1 MANRRTSMNK
11 IREVIRLQHESG
23 LSNRQISRAL
33 NVSRPVVCQYLINL
47 KLSGLTYEAIK
58 SMKDEELAEALL
70 INRHRKESKRYQA
83 LSREFGYYARELKRP
98 GVTLQVLWQEYKQTN
113 PDGYGY
119 TQFCYHYQIWRNS
132 SPVTMH
138 IEYKAGDKMFVDYT
152 GKKLQVYD
160 LKKKEFRE
168 VEVFVAILAASQV
181 TYVEATESQKKEDW
195 IKANENAL
203 WYFGG
208 VPRAIVP
215 DCLKSGVK
223 LANQYEPDINPVY
236 ADFARH
242 YGTVILPARPGK
254 SKDKALAEG
263 AVKITYTRIFAAIRN
278 RTFYSLEELN
288 QAIREQLEI
297 HNNMQFQRMKTSCW
311 ELFNEIEKD
320 VLKPLPSE
328 KYEWKDFLSLKV
340 QFNYH
345 VEVREDRHY
354 YSAPWQYTGKRV
366 TVIYTS
372 DVVEI
377 YNSVNE
383 RIAFHKRDRTINGYT
398 TLPEHRHPNHKFY
411 AEWSPGRI
419 LNWSIKIGNNVK
431 DLIEKV
437 LAGREY
443 PEQAYKACLGILS
456 LAKKYGNDRLNRACR
471 RALEF
476 NYHSYKAVKN
486 ILENGLDKIEEEQIS
501 SPQLPL
507 HTNLRGRKYY
517 N

>member
-11 IREVIRLQHESG
+11 IREIIRLQHESG

-33 NVSRPVVCQYLINL
+33 NVSRPVVSEYLINF
-47 KLSGLTYEAIK
+47 KLSGLTYEAVK
-58 SMKDEELAEALL
+58 SMKDEKLAEALL
-70 INRHRKESKRYQA
+70 INRPRKETKRYQI
-83 LSREFGYYARELKRP
+83 LSREFEYYTRELKRP
-98 GVTLQVLWQEYKQTN
+98 GVTLQVLWHEYKQTN
-113 PDGYGY
+113 PEGYSY
-119 TQFCYHYQIWRNS
+119 TQFCYHYQVWRNS
-132 SPVTMH
+132 SDVTMH
-138 IEYKAGDKMFVDYT
+138 IEHKAGDKMFVDFT

-160 LKKKEFRE
+160 LKKKEFRD

-181 TYVEATESQKKEDW
+181 TYVEATQSQRKEDW

-208 VPRAIVP
+208 VSRAIVP

-223 LANQYEPDINPVY
+223 QASQYEPDINPVY

-254 SKDKALAEG
+254 SKDKALVEG
-263 AVKITYTRIFAAIRN
+263 AVKITYTRIFAALRN

-297 HNNMQFQRMKTSCW
+297 HNNMHFQRMKTSRW

-320 VLKPLPSE
+320 VLRLLPAQ
-328 KYEWKDFLSLKV
+328 KYEWKNFLNLKV

-345 VEVREDRHY
+345 IEVREDRHY
-354 YSAPWQYTGKRV
+354 YSVPWQYTGKRV
-366 TVIYTS
+366 TVVYTANT
-372 DVVEI
+372 VEI

-383 RIAFHKRDRTINGYT
+383 RIAFHKRDRTVNGYT

-411 AEWSPGRI
+411 AEWSPGRF
-419 LNWSIKIGNNVK
+419 LNWSKKIGSDVK

-437 LAGREY
+437 LAGRKY
-443 PEQAYKACLGILS
+443 PEQAYKTCLGILS
-456 LAKKYGNDRLNRACR
+456 LAKKYGNERLNGACR
-471 RALEF
+471 RALDF
-476 NYHSYKAVKN
+476 HYYSYKAVKN
-486 ILENGLDKIEEEQIS
+486 ILENGMDKIEEEEVTEQ
-501 SPQLPL
+501 PLPS
-507 HTNLRGRKYY
+507 HTNLRGGSYY